1 MTHGYEDAA
10 ERTLSSIEHELEKQG
25 RTLERVNDS
34 QAIEITPQDRVAL
47 PVLARVFFRMYP
59 KRTLVG
65 ATMMITQ
72 SFLYNAIFFS
82 YALALQNFY
91 GVPKGATGLYFFPFA
106 IGNLLGPLL
115 LGRLFDSW
123 GRRKMVLLTYGG
135 SGAIL
140 AVSAMLFQANALNAI
155 TQTVF
160 WSAAFFLASA
170 GASAAYLT
178 VSEIF
183 PLEVRSQAISYF
195 FSLAQ
200 IFGAIAPLLYGA
212 MIGNGSDRGPITIGY
227 FVGSAIM
234 LIGGIVTFILGVDAE
249 RKQLE
254 AVTDPLTVIRTELAS
269 GGRRRGPR

>member
-1 MTHGYEDAA
+1 
-10 ERTLSSIEHELEKQG
+10 
-25 RTLERVNDS
+25 
-34 QAIEITPQDRVAL
+34 
-47 PVLARVFFRMYP
+47 
-59 KRTLVG
+59 
-65 ATMMITQ
+65 
-72 SFLYNAIFFS
+72 
-82 YALALQNFY
+82 
-91 GVPKGATGLYFFPFA
+91 
-106 IGNLLGPLL
+106 
-115 LGRLFDSW
+115 
-123 GRRKMVLLTYGG
+123 MVLLTYGG

-140 AVSAMLFQANALNAI
+140 AVSAMLFQANALNAV

-212 MIGNGSDRGPITIGY
+212 MIGDGSDRGPITIGY
-227 FVGSAIM
+227 FLGSAIM

-254 AVTDPLTVIRTELAS
+254 AVTDPLTVIRTESAS
-269 GGRRRGPR
+269 GGRRRGQR